1 MTKFSDMKEKLIK
14 MMFVAVLAGA
24 GVADAMADDAGQV
37 MFRNAAIDPDYVWMA
52 TADGLVRHDK
62 KSGEEQTFSS
72 DRYKNLTAVAVSSD
86 GTVYVGGAAGAGTAV
101 FDGSSFAPLAGAD
114 MQNVSRLICADRI
127 WAGASQCLY
136 AYDGSSWE
144 TYESAYPMASYYQFD
159 ALAFDGASGTLWFGV
174 DTNVAGGKLGYV
186 SQEGKLSYV
195 ADFTE
200 NVYDMCFTGEGTLL
214 MATESGMFRCDNGV
228 VSFLEHPISAL
239 PRKCTAVAAAD
250 NKVWFA
256 GGNTLVSGTGNAYR
270 SFRCDTGHESDYIT
284 TILPDGDTVWVTLA
298 YGGLYR
304 FDGETFEHAGV
315 GAVVRDSE
323 AGDGRTYDLNGIE
336 IREPRKGAVYIRNGK
351 KVTL

>member
-1 MTKFSDMKEKLIK
+1 
-14 MMFVAVLAGA
+14 
-24 GVADAMADDAGQV
+24 
-37 MFRNAAIDPDYVWMA
+37 
-52 TADGLVRHDK
+52 
-62 KSGEEQTFSS
+62 
-72 DRYKNLTAVAVSSD
+72 
-86 GTVYVGGAAGAGTAV
+86 
-101 FDGSSFAPLAGAD
+101 
-114 MQNVSRLICADRI
+114 MQNVSRMICADRL
-127 WAGASQCLY
+127 WTGASQCLY

-159 ALAFDGASGTLWFGV
+159 ALAFDGATGTLWFGV
-174 DTNVAGGKLGYV
+174 DTNVAGGRLGYV

-200 NVYDMCFTGEGTLL
+200 NVYDMCCTGEGTLL
-214 MATESGMFRCDNGV
+214 LATESGMFRCDNGV
-228 VSFLEHPISAL
+228 VSFLEHPVSAL

-250 NKVWFA
+250 DNVWFA
-256 GGNTLVSGTGNAYR
+256 GGNTLVCGTGNAYR
-270 SFRCDTGHESDYIT
+270 SFRCDTGYESDYIT

-315 GAVVRDSE
+315 GAVVSDSE

-351 KVTL
+351 KVTI